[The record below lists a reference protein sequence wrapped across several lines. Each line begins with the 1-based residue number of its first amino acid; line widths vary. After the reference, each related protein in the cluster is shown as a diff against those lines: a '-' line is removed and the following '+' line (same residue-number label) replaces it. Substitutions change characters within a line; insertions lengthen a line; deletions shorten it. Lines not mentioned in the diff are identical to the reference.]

1 MPRAS
6 LVRRYGPGLED
17 HTRRLI
23 EEAGF
28 TYRPSVRVPRSLRA
42 LQLGEFARAE
52 GCHAEVHAGLFA
64 AYWSEA
70 RDIGEIDVLVDVAE
84 AAGLDGD
91 KARAVLESGAYEE
104 RVRQSTVDAQR
115 LGVTGVP
122 AWLLDDRVLVP
133 GAQPHGIFDRVLR
146 ELGYSPLD
154 GTA

>member
-1 MPRAS
+1 VARAS
-6 LVRRYGPGLED
+6 LARRYGPGLED

-42 LQLGEFARAE
+42 LQLGELARAE
-52 GCHAEVHAGLFA
+52 GCHAKVHSGLFA

-70 RDIGEIDVLVDVAE
+70 RDIGEIDVLVGVAE

-104 RVRQSTVDAQR
+104 RVRQSTLDAQR
-115 LGVTGVP
+115 LGVSGVP

-146 ELGYSPLD
+146 ELGHSPIE